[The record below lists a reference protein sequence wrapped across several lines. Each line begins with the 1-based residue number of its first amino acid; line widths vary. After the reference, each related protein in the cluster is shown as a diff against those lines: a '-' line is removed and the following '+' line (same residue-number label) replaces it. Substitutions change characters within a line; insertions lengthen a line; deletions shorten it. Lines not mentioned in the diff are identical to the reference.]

1 MLANMSIKTKILVL
15 SIITIIVV
23 SLSIAVNS
31 IYSINKVSQENINKY
46 KEESYAKKEE
56 ELKNYISLAMKT
68 VEAYH
73 KRTAIDK
80 IKIEVQE
87 DLKQTQNL

>member
-31 IYSINKVSQENINKY
+31 IYSINKVSQENIITP
-46 KEESYAKKEE
+46 
-56 ELKNYISLAMKT
+56 LKNK
-68 VEAYH
+68 H
-73 KRTAIDK
+73 KLINLHTAPLD
-80 IKIEVQE
+80 V
-87 DLKQTQNL
+87 